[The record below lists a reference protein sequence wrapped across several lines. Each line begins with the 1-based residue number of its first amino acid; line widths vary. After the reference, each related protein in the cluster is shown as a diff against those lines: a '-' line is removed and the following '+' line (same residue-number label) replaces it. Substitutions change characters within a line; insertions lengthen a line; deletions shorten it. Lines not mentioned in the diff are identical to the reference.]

1 MSIARPHNRQA
12 GSAIIFV
19 LWMSVLLAVILAGAM
34 AMTQTELRLGAGRRT
49 MLAERETLLSAL
61 DLVAFDTALVGRS
74 YIASLPRTV
83 TVSGTPVRVSLAPA
97 QTRLD
102 INMANDEA
110 WMALFTG
117 LGEPEITAQRL
128 TDQILDW
135 RDNDELARARGAE
148 RDDYPPGSRKRPENR
163 PFVSV
168 AELVQVLD
176 MTPQRLACL
185 APYLT
190 VFGGTPEGEIE
201 LTAED
206 VASSMDGVRV
216 AFQADIVRPDGGAS
230 SLAALALFGANRNRP
245 FDWVA
250 FPVEMYN
257 PGGCSTTAPAGG
269 QPA

>member
-1 MSIARPHNRQA
+1 MGIPPEHNRQS
-12 GSAIIFV
+12 GSAIVFV

-34 AMTQTELRLGAGRRT
+34 AMTQTELRLGAGRRA
-49 MLAERETLLSAL
+49 MLADRETLLSAL

-102 INMANDEA
+102 INMANDES
-110 WMALFTG
+110 WMALLAA

-135 RDNDELARARGAE
+135 RDNDELRRDQGAE
-148 RDDYPPGSRKRPENR
+148 RGDYPPGSRKRPENR
-163 PFVSV
+163 PFISV
-168 AELVQVLD
+168 AELIQVLD
-176 MTPQRLACL
+176 MTSEKLACL

-190 VFGGTPEGEIE
+190 VLGGTPGGELE
-201 LTAED
+201 LVADD
-206 VASSMDGVRV
+206 VASSMDGVRI
-216 AFQADIVRPDGGAS
+216 AFQADIIRPDGGAS
-230 SLAALALFGANRNRP
+230 SLAALALFGANRHRP

-250 FPVEMYN
+250 FPVERYN
-257 PGGCSTTAPAGG
+257 PGGCDATAPAGG